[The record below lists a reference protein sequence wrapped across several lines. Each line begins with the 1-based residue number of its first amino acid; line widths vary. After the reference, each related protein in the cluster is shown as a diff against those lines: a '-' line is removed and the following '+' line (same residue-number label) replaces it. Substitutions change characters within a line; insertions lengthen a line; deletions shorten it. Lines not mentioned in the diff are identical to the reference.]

1 MTLVKEK
8 AVTMIE
14 SLSDE
19 NVAFVIKI
27 MQNLSDKINTDPEN
41 LSRRKRASHDL
52 QQFRGRLNADIDYKK
67 ELSQWRDERYGDSC

>member
-8 AVTMIE
+8 AVTMLE

-27 MQNLSDKINTDPEN
+27 MQNLGKSESEAEN
-41 LSRRKRASHDL
+41 LSRRKKASLDL
-52 QQFRGRLNADIDYKK
+52 QHFRGRLNADFDYEK
-67 ELSQWRDERYGDSC
+67 ELSQWRDERYGDSY